1 MLLPICYTLFTLAL
15 IINSKNSV
23 KQSVQLKGLSS
34 EILRGSNIT
43 SFDRSCFKD
52 VPLGLFFKFYSAAI
66 LYLSQIPLAV
76 YNTKKVA
83 FFVFFG
89 FL

>member
-1 MLLPICYTLFTLAL
+1 MSAYGDR
-15 IINSKNSV
+15 
-23 KQSVQLKGLSS
+23 LKGLSS
-34 EILRGSNIT
+34 EISGGSNVT
-43 SFDRSCFKD
+43 SFDRSHLKD
-52 VPLGLFFKFYSAAI
+52 VPLGLSLKFYSATI
-66 LYLSQIPLAV
+66 LYFSQIHLAE